1 MNAKILKSESFA
13 AFKAANPGARYTLT
27 SKGNIYITLQD
38 GENIKCPEAK
48 LDNKS
53 KLATPITQILSVTD
67 TETGESWRIGSI
79 RESPFKDLGP
89 I

>member
-1 MNAKILKSESFA
+1 MKAKILKSETFA

-27 SKGNIYITLQD
+27 SKGNIYISLAD

-48 LDNKS
+48 LDKNK
-53 KLATPITQILSVTD
+53 LVTPITQILSVSD
-67 TETGESWRIGSI
+67 TETGEVWRIGSI
-79 RESPFKDLGP
+79 RESVFKDLGP